1 MNMFSLFRVREYE
14 RARAPKGQLGE
25 NYYETSL
32 APESQQFRIKIFCYG
47 YMRC

>member
-1 MNMFSLFRVREYE
+1 MNMFSLFRIREYE
-14 RARAPKGQLGE
+14 SESAPKGQLVE

-32 APESQQFRIKIFCYG
+32 ASESQQFRIKIFCYG

>member
-1 MNMFSLFRVREYE
+1 MFSLFRVREYGRE
-14 RARAPKGQLGE
+14 RAPKGQLVE

-32 APESQQFRIKIFCYG
+32 ASESQQFRIKIFCYG